1 MDQRIAFAEAA
12 PGFADGLMKS
22 GLYIKKSG
30 LDLKLLEL
38 MYYRVSQINGCAYCL
53 DMHHQEA
60 ILLGETELRLHTVAA
75 WRECPY
81 FTEKESAVLAFA
93 EAVTHTHIPDEVFD
107 ALTRF
112 YTRQQIAD
120 LTLAIANIN
129 SWNRLNIA
137 FRSTPGHYRPGQFG

>member
-1 MDQRIAFAEAA
+1 MDQRIAFAETAQ
-12 PGFADGLMKS
+12 GFTNGLMQS

-38 MYYRVSQINGCAYCL
+38 VYYRVSQINGCAYCL

-81 FTEKESAVLAFA
+81 FTDEERAVLAFA
-93 EAVTHTHIPDEVFD
+93 EAVTHVHITDEVF
-107 ALTRF
+107 AELGRF
-112 YTRQQIAD
+112 YNKQQIAD
-120 LTLAIANIN
+120 LTMAIANIN
-129 SWNRLNIA
+129 TWNRLNIT
-137 FRSTPGHYRPGQFG
+137 FRSTPGHYRPGMFG